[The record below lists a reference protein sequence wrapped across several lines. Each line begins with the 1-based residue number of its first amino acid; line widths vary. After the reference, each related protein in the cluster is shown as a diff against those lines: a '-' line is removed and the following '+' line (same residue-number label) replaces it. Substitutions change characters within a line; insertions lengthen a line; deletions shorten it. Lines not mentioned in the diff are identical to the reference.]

1 MDGNVHF
8 RQRNSVS
15 PNRMTAMN
23 KTPRF
28 SLILLGLSLPLVGA
42 CNRSGAPAPAATP
55 ASTASTGSA
64 PETVLGKTV
73 EGAMRKARRELE
85 TQNIDIGDG
94 MKIGV
99 GKDGRNFRIGNA
111 SDGSKAQLTPKG
123 DLLIDGKAVPVTA
136 QQRAMLLD
144 YRRQIIAV
152 AETGMSIG
160 VKGADLAG
168 KAVLET
174 FSGLMHG
181 DADEAGKRI
190 DAAGKRIEAEAHQI
204 CAQLPP
210 LLDTQQR
217 LAASLPAFK
226 PYANMTREDIDDC
239 MKGDGVSVTDGRD
252 EIRQE
257 IRERIRGSVQSATQ
271 ADADE
276 ATSKPTSTS
285 TR

>member
-1 MDGNVHF
+1 
-8 RQRNSVS
+8 
-15 PNRMTAMN
+15 MN
-23 KTPRF
+23 KQTY
-28 SLILLGLSLPLVGA
+28 LAVLLVGLSLPLVGA
-42 CNRSGAPAPAATP
+42 CSRSTDPAPGGVTAP
-55 ASTASTGSA
+55 ASTASAHDA

-73 EGAMRKARRELE
+73 DGAMRKARHELE
-85 TQNIDIGDG
+85 TQNLDIGDG
-94 MKIGV
+94 MKIALNEHGHQV
-99 GKDGRNFRIGNA
+99 RIGNS

-123 DLLIDGKAVPVTA
+123 DLLIDGKPVPVTP

-168 KAVLET
+168 KAVMET

-181 DADEAGKRI
+181 NADEAGKRI

-210 LLDTQQR
+210 LLETQQR
-217 LAASLPAFK
+217 LAASLPEFK

-239 MKGDGVSVTDGRD
+239 MKGDGASVT
-252 EIRQE
+252 
-257 IRERIRGSVQSATQ
+257 SN
-271 ADADE
+271 
-276 ATSKPTSTS
+276 
-285 TR
+285 